1 MTLSMTTTE
10 LYKLL
15 IGKEGKDAQEEKLF
29 IATTK
34 VIAELKTARQLV
46 ESGDYMAY
54 SIAVLEECL
63 RTYKQAYHIG
73 HKVAYWRMAV
83 RTGYKSVILRLT
95 NKK

>member
-1 MTLSMTTTE
+1 MTTNE

-15 IGKEGKDAQEEKLF
+15 IGKEGKDAQEDKLY
-29 IATTK
+29 IAATK
-34 VIAELKTARQLV
+34 LLGEMKTARQLV